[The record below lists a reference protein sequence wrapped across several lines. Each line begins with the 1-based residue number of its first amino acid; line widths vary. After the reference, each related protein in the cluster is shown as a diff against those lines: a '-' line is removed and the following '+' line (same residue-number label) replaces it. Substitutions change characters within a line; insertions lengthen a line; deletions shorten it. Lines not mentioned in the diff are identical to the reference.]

1 LQYPELAYGISKL
14 CIHVT
19 IFESF
24 SEHKSKPPLLG
35 IWFKK
40 KRNRGLDSLEKNTGN
55 MHRLTMD
62 NREFLAITGVSKVQ
76 SFDPKEIVLETIQ
89 GVLSIKGEK
98 LGIKHLDLKEGM
110 VEVEGYVESLVY
122 PRQSG
127 SGSRQNLWGRIFR

>member
-1 LQYPELAYGISKL
+1 M
-14 CIHVT
+14 
-19 IFESF
+19 
-24 SEHKSKPPLLG
+24 
-35 IWFKK
+35 
-40 KRNRGLDSLEKNTGN
+40 EKNTGN

>member
-1 LQYPELAYGISKL
+1 M
-14 CIHVT
+14 
-19 IFESF
+19 
-24 SEHKSKPPLLG
+24 
-35 IWFKK
+35 
-40 KRNRGLDSLEKNTGN
+40 EKNTGK

-110 VEVEGYVESLVY
+110 VEVEGYVVSLIY